1 MGFLFRQTINPI
13 TAIIT
18 RRSLAE
24 YHPPAGAAVCATA
37 AAGSLAGALRE
48 RETEKEKMDAL
59 KYLYLL

>member
-1 MGFLFRQTINPI
+1 M
-13 TAIIT
+13 
-18 RRSLAE
+18 AE